1 MAYKVL
7 EDRNKKIRLDYNMFQ
22 QGFVYVLGLLEK
34 LRWWDKTPNQIQRII
49 PLLSR
54 GDIAF
59 VKEEIKCILDKD
71 ESV

>member
-1 MAYKVL
+1 
-7 EDRNKKIRLDYNMFQ
+7 MFQ

-49 PLLSR
+49 PLLSS
-54 GDIAF
+54 GDIDF